1 MDRVT
6 YQDLV
11 VRYGNPLAFD
21 LLLTI
26 EKLAKVKN
34 EAQVFDE
41 NDRLQR
47 ALNALNE
54 VNFANNTDFESVV

>member
-11 VRYGNPLAFD
+11 VRYGDTLAFD

-26 EKLAKVKN
+26 EKLARIKDSLHLS
-34 EAQVFDE
+34 DE
-41 NDRLQR
+41 NTRLQKSLE
-47 ALNALNE
+47 ALENI
-54 VNFANNTDFESVV
+54 NFANEIVEA